1 MNQQAKEA
9 TTRNEREPEK
19 RTRELMEKKG
29 SDYL

>member
-1 MNQQAKEA
+1 MKPTAKEA
-9 TTRNEREPEK
+9 ATRNEREPEK